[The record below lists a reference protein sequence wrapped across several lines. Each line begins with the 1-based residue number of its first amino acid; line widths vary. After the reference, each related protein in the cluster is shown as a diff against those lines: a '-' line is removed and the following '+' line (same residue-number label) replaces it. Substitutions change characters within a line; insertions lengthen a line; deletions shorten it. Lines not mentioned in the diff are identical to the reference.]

1 MPCPRTAHIIQS
13 YKINGYLQQKKAK
26 VKHFEIP
33 VDLRQKHF
41 EIRADF
47 LGKHFEIRVM
57 SIIFDVQ

>member
-1 MPCPRTAHIIQS
+1 M
-13 YKINGYLQQKKAK
+13 QQKKAK

-47 LGKHFEIRVM
+47 PGKHFEIRVM